1 MAILQI
7 SRITQRKGLAQD
19 LPEPLAGA
27 ELGWA
32 IDTRQLFIGNGEL
45 TEGAPVVGNT
55 EILTE
60 FSDLLQY
67 TTLYTY
73 KGAAAGYDVQTGAT
87 SGSPVSQSLQSR
99 LDSYAVVTDFGATG
113 DGVTDD
119 TDAINRALF
128 QLYCRQTNTQIRR
141 SLFFPAGTYLITN
154 TINIPPFAQLYGE
167 GPNSSIIKFSVENWS
182 NAIPY
187 DPGVLVY
194 YVPGNAYY
202 RSVADVPAGTVITN
216 TSYWDPVLSGL
227 PEYVVRTADSL
238 QQVGTNIMSNGAQFA
253 PQSIEVTNMCFQTLN
268 ADSDSVQSHNI
279 LLVEDAEQVA
289 FTNVTFQGPFTTA
302 TDINTVIDA
311 QISCVKFDST
321 VDNPCTQIYFD
332 NCRFSGTTYG
342 FDADVVIQGA
352 TISNS
357 YFDAMYRGIILDTS
371 PTGVRMVH
379 NTFDNIYTQG
389 IQIVGA
395 TLNVSAY
402 NIFYDVGNHYTT
414 SPVTAAT
421 SVISITS
428 DNNVSMGDMF
438 QRTTAQSA
446 IWPRV
451 SLGTVDNTVVSGLV
465 VDGGSIAF
473 GMNTSKIGYVISGVA
488 NTTIANQM
496 NLGQYVR
503 TTGVVSVLANAAATS
518 TLFTV
523 DSSATG
529 IRAFRMDYTITRGT
543 TYRTGTITIVSGTTF
558 SFTDDYAENAS
569 TGFVLSS
576 TEATPG
582 LVTVSY
588 ADGTPTGTAG
598 SITYSIT
605 HLA

>member
-1 MAILQI
+1 VAILQI

-32 IDTRQLFIGNGEL
+32 VDTRQLFIGNGEL

-67 TTLYTY
+67 TTAYTY
-73 KGAAAGYDVQTGAT
+73 KGSAAGYDVQTGAT

-99 LDSYAVVTDFGATG
+99 LDSYAVITDFGATG

-119 TDAINRALF
+119 TAAINRALF

-141 SLFFPAGTYLITN
+141 SLFFPAGTYLITD
-154 TINIPPFAQLYGE
+154 TIKIPPFAQLYGE
-167 GPNSSIIKFSVENWS
+167 GPNSSIINFAVETWS

-187 DPGVLVY
+187 ATGVLVY
-194 YVPGNAYY
+194 YPAGSGGVYY
-202 RSVADVPAGTVITN
+202 FRSIAAVPAGTAITDVN
-216 TSYWDPVLSGL
+216 FWDPVPAGL

-238 QQVGTNIMSNGAQFA
+238 QQVGNDIGTGGAQYA
-253 PQSIEVTNMCFQTLN
+253 PQSIEVSGMRFQTATYGN
-268 ADSDSVQSHNI
+268 DSANSHNI
-279 LLVEDAEQVA
+279 LMVEDAEQVS
-289 FTNVTFQGPFTTA
+289 FTNITFQGPFTASTN
-302 TDINTVIDA
+302 INTVTDA
-311 QISCVKFDST
+311 SLSAVNFASTISY
-321 VDNPCTQIYFD
+321 PCNQIYFD
-332 NCRFSGTTYG
+332 NCRFTGVTYG
-342 FDADVVIQGA
+342 INTDAVINGA
-352 TISNS
+352 TISNC
-357 YFDAMYRGIILDTS
+357 YFDAMYRGIILDTD

-379 NTFDNIYTQG
+379 NTFDDVYTQG

-395 TLNVSAY
+395 TLNISAY
-402 NIFYDVGNHYTT
+402 NIFYDVGNNYTI
-414 SPVTAAT
+414 TAT
-421 SVISITS
+421 TPVISIDT

-446 IWPRV
+446 TYPRV
-451 SLGTVDNTVVSGLV
+451 SLGST
-465 VDGGSIAF
+465 GSIAF

-503 TTGVVSVLANAAATS
+503 TTGVVSTLANAAATS

-529 IRAFRMDYTITRGT
+529 IRAFRMDYTIKRGT

-558 SFTDDYAENAS
+558 SFTDDYSDNAS
-569 TGFVLSS
+569 TGFVLSA
-576 TEATPG
+576 TEATSV
-582 LVTVSY
+582 VTVSY

>member
-32 IDTRQLFIGNGEL
+32 VDTRQLFIGNGEL
-45 TEGAPVVGNT
+45 TEGAPVIGNT

-60 FSDLLQY
+60 FSDLLAY

-87 SGSPVSQSLQSR
+87 SGAVVSQSLQSR
-99 LDSYAVVTDFGATG
+99 LDSFAIVTDFGATG

-119 TDAINRALF
+119 TAAINRALF
-128 QLYCRQTNTQIRR
+128 QLYCRQTNTQVRR
-141 SLFFPAGTYLITN
+141 SLFFPAGTYLITD
-154 TINIPPFAQLYGE
+154 TIKIPPFAQLYGE
-167 GPNSSIIKFSVENWS
+167 GPNSSIIKFSVNNWT
-182 NAIPY
+182 NVIPY
-187 DPGVLVY
+187 DTGVLVY
-194 YVPGNAYY
+194 NATGNNYY
-202 RSVADVPAGTVITN
+202 RSVAAVPVGIAISN
-216 TSYWDPVLSGL
+216 TSYWTPVLSGL

-238 QQVGTNIMSNGAQFA
+238 QQVGTDIMSNGAQFP
-253 PQSIEVTNMCFQTLN
+253 PQSIEVSDMCFQTLN

-302 TDINTVIDA
+302 TDINTVSDA
-311 QISCVKFDST
+311 RISCVKFDST
-321 VDNPCTQIYFD
+321 ITYPCTQIYFD

-402 NIFYDVGNHYTT
+402 NIFYDVGNNYT
-414 SPVTAAT
+414 VTAT
-421 SVISITS
+421 TPVISIDT

-438 QRTTAQSA
+438 ERTTAQSA
-446 IWPRV
+446 TYPRV
-451 SLGTVDNTVVSGLV
+451 SLGTT
-465 VDGGSIAF
+465 GSIAF
-473 GMNTSKIGYVISGVA
+473 GMNTSEIGYVISGVA

-503 TTGVVSVLANAAATS
+503 TTGVVSTLANAAATS

-529 IRAFRMDYTITRGT
+529 IKAFKMDYTIKRGT

-558 SFTDDYAENAS
+558 SFTDDYSDNAS
-569 TGFVLSS
+569 TGFVLSAA
-576 TEATPG
+576 EATSV
-582 LVTVSY
+582 VTVSY

>member
-1 MAILQI
+1 VAILQI

-32 IDTRQLFIGNGEL
+32 VDTRQLFIGNGEL

-67 TTLYTY
+67 TTAYTY
-73 KGAAAGYDVQTGAT
+73 KGSAAGYDVQTGAT

-119 TDAINRALF
+119 TAAINRALF

-141 SLFFPAGTYLITN
+141 SLFFPAGTYLITD
-154 TINIPPFAQLYGE
+154 TIKIPPFAQLYGE
-167 GPNSSIIKFSVENWS
+167 GPNSSIINFAVETWS
-182 NAIPY
+182 SAIPY
-187 DPGVLVY
+187 ATGVLVY
-194 YVPGNAYY
+194 YPAGSGGSYY
-202 RSVADVPAGTVITN
+202 FRSVAAVPAGTSITDVN
-216 TSYWDPVLSGL
+216 FWDPVPAGL

-238 QQVGTNIMSNGAQFA
+238 QQVGSDIGTGGAQYA
-253 PQSIEVTNMCFQTLN
+253 PQSIEVSGMRFQTATYGN
-268 ADSDSVQSHNI
+268 DSANSHNI
-279 LLVEDAEQVA
+279 LMVEDAEQVS
-289 FTNVTFQGPFTTA
+289 FTNITFQGPFTASTN
-302 TDINTVIDA
+302 INTVTDA
-311 QISCVKFDST
+311 SLSGVNFASTISY
-321 VDNPCTQIYFD
+321 PCNQIYFD
-332 NCRFSGTTYG
+332 NCRFTGVTYG
-342 FDADVVIQGA
+342 VNTDAVINGA
-352 TISNS
+352 TISNC
-357 YFDAMYRGIILDTS
+357 YFDAMYRGIILDTD

-379 NTFDNIYTQG
+379 NTFDDVYTQG

-395 TLNVSAY
+395 TFNISAY
-402 NIFYDVGNHYTT
+402 NIFYDVGNNYT
-414 SPVTAAT
+414 VTAT
-421 SVISITS
+421 TPVISITS

-446 IWPRV
+446 TYPRV
-451 SLGTVDNTVVSGLV
+451 SLGAT
-465 VDGGSIAF
+465 GSIAF

-503 TTGVVSVLANAAATS
+503 TTGVVSTLADSAATS

-529 IRAFRMDYTITRGT
+529 IRAFRMDYTIKRGT

-558 SFTDDYAENAS
+558 SFTDDYSDNAS
-569 TGFVLSS
+569 TGFVLSAA
-576 TEATPG
+576 EATSV
-582 LVTVSY
+582 VTVSY
-588 ADGTPTGTAG
+588 ADATPTGTAG

>member
-1 MAILQI
+1 VAILQI

-60 FSDLLQY
+60 FSDLLAY

-73 KGAAAGYDVQTGAT
+73 KGSAAGYDVQTGAT
-87 SGSPVSQSLQSR
+87 SGSPVSQSLQNR

-119 TDAINRALF
+119 TAAINRALY
-128 QLYCRQTNTQIRR
+128 QLYCRQTNTQVRR
-141 SLFFPAGTYLITN
+141 SLFFPAGTYLITD
-154 TINIPPFAQLYGE
+154 TINIPPFAQLYGD

-187 DPGVLVY
+187 DTGVLVY
-194 YVPGNAYY
+194 YVPSNAYY
-202 RSVADVPAGTVITN
+202 RSVAAVPAGTIITN

-238 QQVGTNIMSNGAQFA
+238 QQVGTDIMSNGAQFA
-253 PQSIEVTNMCFQTLN
+253 PQSIEVSNICFQTLN

-311 QISCVKFDST
+311 QVSCVKFAST
-321 VDNPCTQIYFD
+321 VTYPCNQIFFD

-342 FDADVVIQGA
+342 FDADAVIQGA

-379 NTFDNIYTQG
+379 NTFDNIYNQG
-389 IQIVGA
+389 IRIVGA
-395 TLNVSAY
+395 TFNVSAY
-402 NIFYDVGNHYTT
+402 NIFYDVGNNYT
-414 SPVTAAT
+414 VTATAP
-421 SVISITS
+421 VIFIDT

-438 QRTTAQSA
+438 ERTTAQSA
-446 IWPRV
+446 TYARV
-451 SLGTVDNTVVSGLV
+451 NLGTT
-465 VDGGSIAF
+465 GSIAF

-503 TTGVVSVLANAAATS
+503 TTGVVSTLANAAATS

-529 IRAFRMDYTITRGT
+529 IRAFRVDYTITRGT

-558 SFTDDYAENAS
+558 NFTDDYSDNAS
-569 TGFVLSS
+569 TGFVLSAA
-576 TEATPG
+576 EAASV
-582 LVTVSY
+582 VTVSY

>member
-1 MAILQI
+1 VAILQI

-32 IDTRQLFIGNGEL
+32 VDTRQLFIGNGEL
-45 TEGAPVVGNT
+45 TEGAPVIGNT

-60 FSDLLQY
+60 FSDLLAY

-87 SGSPVSQSLQSR
+87 SGAVVSQSLQSR
-99 LDSYAVVTDFGATG
+99 LDSFAIVTDFGATG

-119 TDAINRALF
+119 TAAINRALF
-128 QLYCRQTNTQIRR
+128 QLYCRQTNTQVRR
-141 SLFFPAGTYLITN
+141 SLFFPAGTYLITD
-154 TINIPPFAQLYGE
+154 TIKIPPFAQLYGE
-167 GPNSSIIKFSVENWS
+167 GPNSSIIKFSVNNWT
-182 NAIPY
+182 NVIPY
-187 DPGVLVY
+187 DTGVLVY
-194 YVPGNAYY
+194 NATGNNYY
-202 RSVADVPAGTVITN
+202 RSVAAVPVGIAISN
-216 TSYWDPVLSGL
+216 TSYWTPVLSGL

-238 QQVGTNIMSNGAQFA
+238 QQVGTDIMSNGAQFP
-253 PQSIEVTNMCFQTLN
+253 PQSIEVSDMCFQTLN

-302 TDINTVIDA
+302 TNINTVSDA
-311 QISCVKFDST
+311 RISCVKFDST
-321 VDNPCTQIYFD
+321 ITYPCTQIYFD

-402 NIFYDVGNHYTT
+402 NIFYDVGNNYT
-414 SPVTAAT
+414 VTAT
-421 SVISITS
+421 TPVISIDT

-438 QRTTAQSA
+438 ERTTAQSA
-446 IWPRV
+446 TYPRV
-451 SLGTVDNTVVSGLV
+451 SLGST
-465 VDGGSIAF
+465 GSIAF
-473 GMNTSKIGYVISGVA
+473 GMNTSEIGYVISGVA
-488 NTTIANQM
+488 NSTIANQM

-503 TTGVVSVLANAAATS
+503 TTGVVSTLANAASTS

-529 IRAFRMDYTITRGT
+529 IKAFKMDYTIKRGT
-543 TYRTGTITIVSGTTF
+543 TYRTGTITIVTGTTF
-558 SFTDDYAENAS
+558 SFTDDYSDNAS
-569 TGFVLSS
+569 TGFVLSAA
-576 TEATPG
+576 EATNV
-582 LVTVSY
+582 VTVSY

>member
-19 LPEPLAGA
+19 LPAPLAGA

-32 IDTRQLFIGNGEL
+32 VDTRQLFIGNGEL

-60 FSDLLQY
+60 FSDLLAY

-87 SGSPVSQSLQSR
+87 SGAVVSQSLQSR
-99 LDSYAVVTDFGATG
+99 LDSYAIVTDFGATG
-113 DGVTDD
+113 DGITDD
-119 TDAINRALF
+119 TAAINRALF
-128 QLYCRQTNTQIRR
+128 QLYCRQTNTQVRR
-141 SLFFPAGTYLITN
+141 SLFFPAGTYLITD
-154 TINIPPFAQLYGE
+154 TIKIPPFAQLYGE
-167 GPNSSIIKFSVENWS
+167 GPNSSIIKFSVAEWS
-182 NAIPY
+182 NAIVY
-187 DPGVLVY
+187 ATGVLVY
-194 YVPGNAYY
+194 YAAGNAYY
-202 RSVADVPAGTVITN
+202 RSVAEVPAGTSILN
-216 TSYWDPVLSGL
+216 TSYWDPSLGGL

-238 QQVGTNIMSNGAQFA
+238 QQVGTDIMTNGAQFP
-253 PQSIEVTNMCFQTLN
+253 PQSIEVSGMRFQTDTYGN
-268 ADSDSVQSHNI
+268 DSANSHNI
-279 LLVEDAEQVA
+279 LLVENAEQTA
-289 FTNVTFQGPFTTA
+289 FTNVTLQGPFTTA
-302 TDINTVIDA
+302 SGINTVIDA
-311 QISCVKFDST
+311 SVSGVNFAST
-321 VDNPCTQIYFD
+321 VAYPCNQIYFD
-332 NCRFSGTTYG
+332 NCRITGTTYG
-342 FDADVVIQGA
+342 VNADAVIQGA

-389 IQIVGA
+389 IQITGA
-395 TLNVSAY
+395 TFNVSAY
-402 NIFYDVGNHYTT
+402 NIFYDVGNNYTI
-414 SPVTAAT
+414 TAT
-421 SVISITS
+421 TPVISIDT

-438 QRTTAQSA
+438 ERTTAQSA
-446 IWPRV
+446 TYPRV
-451 SLGTVDNTVVSGLV
+451 SLGST
-465 VDGGSIAF
+465 GSIAF
-473 GMNTSKIGYVISGVA
+473 GMNTSEISYVISGVA

-503 TTGVVSVLANAAATS
+503 TTGVVSTLANAAATS

-523 DSSATG
+523 DCSATG
-529 IRAFRMDYTITRGT
+529 IRAFKLDYTITRGT
-543 TYRTGTITIVSGTTF
+543 TYRTGTITIVSGTTL
-558 SFTDDYAENAS
+558 SFTDDYADNAS
-569 TGFVLSS
+569 TGFVLS
-576 TEATPG
+576 ATG
-582 LVTVSY
+582 TTSLVTVSY

>member
-32 IDTRQLFIGNGEL
+32 VDTRQLFIGNGEL

-60 FSDLLQY
+60 FSDLLAY

-87 SGSPVSQSLQSR
+87 SGAVVSQSLQSR
-99 LDSYAVVTDFGATG
+99 LDSYAIVTDFGAVG
-113 DGVTDD
+113 DGITDD
-119 TDAINRALF
+119 TAAINRALF
-128 QLYCRQTNTQIRR
+128 QLYCRQTNTQVRR
-141 SLFFPAGTYLITN
+141 SLFFPAGTYLITD
-154 TINIPPFAQLYGE
+154 TIKIPPFAQLYGE
-167 GPNSSIIKFSVENWS
+167 GPNSSIIKFSVENWTS
-182 NAIPY
+182 AIPY
-187 DPGVLVY
+187 ATGVLVY
-194 YVPGNAYY
+194 YVTGNAYY
-202 RSVADVPAGTVITN
+202 RSAAAVPVGTSITN
-216 TSYWDPVLSGL
+216 TSYWTPVLTGL

-238 QQVGTNIMSNGAQFA
+238 QQVGTDIMTNGAQFP
-253 PQSIEVTNMCFQTLN
+253 PQSVEVSNMCFQTLN

-289 FTNVTFQGPFTTA
+289 FTSVTFQGPFTTA
-302 TDINTVIDA
+302 TNINTVSDA
-311 QISCVKFDST
+311 RISCVKFDST
-321 VDNPCTQIYFD
+321 ITYPCTQIYFD

-357 YFDAMYRGIILDTS
+357 YFDAMYRGIVLDTS

-389 IQIVGA
+389 IQIINGA

-402 NIFYDVGNHYTT
+402 NIFYDVGNNYT
-414 SPVTAAT
+414 VTAT
-421 SVISITS
+421 TPVISIDT

-438 QRTTAQSA
+438 ERTTAQSA
-446 IWPRV
+446 TYPRV
-451 SLGTVDNTVVSGLV
+451 SLGST
-465 VDGGSIAF
+465 GSIAF
-473 GMNTSKIGYVISGVA
+473 GMNTSEIGYVISGVA

-503 TTGVVSVLANAAATS
+503 TTGVVSTLANAAATS

-523 DSSATG
+523 DCSASG
-529 IRAFRMDYTITRGT
+529 IRAFRVDYTIKRGA
-543 TYRTGTITIVSGTTF
+543 TYRTGTLTIVSGTTF
-558 SFTDDYAENAS
+558 SFQDDYSDNAS
-569 TGFVLSS
+569 TGFVLS
-576 TEATPG
+576 ATG
-582 LVTVSY
+582 TTSLVTVSY

>member
-32 IDTRQLFIGNGEL
+32 VDTRQLFIGNGEL
-45 TEGAPVVGNT
+45 TEGAPVIGNT

-60 FSDLLQY
+60 FSDLLAY

-87 SGSPVSQSLQSR
+87 SGAVVSQSLQSR
-99 LDSYAVVTDFGATG
+99 LDSFAIVTDFGATG

-119 TDAINRALF
+119 TAAINRALF
-128 QLYCRQTNTQIRR
+128 QLYCRQTNTQVRR
-141 SLFFPAGTYLITN
+141 SLFFPAGTYLITD
-154 TINIPPFAQLYGE
+154 TIKIPPFAQLYGE
-167 GPNSSIIKFSVENWS
+167 GPNSSIIKFSVNNWT
-182 NAIPY
+182 NVIPY
-187 DPGVLVY
+187 DTGVLVY
-194 YVPGNAYY
+194 NATGNNYY
-202 RSVADVPAGTVITN
+202 RSVAAVPVGIAISN
-216 TSYWDPVLSGL
+216 TSYWTPVLSGL

-238 QQVGTNIMSNGAQFA
+238 QQVGTDIMSNGAQFP
-253 PQSIEVTNMCFQTLN
+253 PQSIEVSDMCFQTLN

-302 TDINTVIDA
+302 TNINTVSDA
-311 QISCVKFDST
+311 RISCVKFDST
-321 VDNPCTQIYFD
+321 ITYPCTQIYFD

-402 NIFYDVGNHYTT
+402 NIFYDVGNNYT
-414 SPVTAAT
+414 VTAT
-421 SVISITS
+421 TPVISIDT

-438 QRTTAQSA
+438 ERTTAQSA
-446 IWPRV
+446 TYPRV
-451 SLGTVDNTVVSGLV
+451 SLGST
-465 VDGGSIAF
+465 GSIAF
-473 GMNTSKIGYVISGVA
+473 GMNTSEIGYVISGVA

-503 TTGVVSVLANAAATS
+503 TTGVVSTLANAASTS

-529 IRAFRMDYTITRGT
+529 IKAFKMDYTIKRGT
-543 TYRTGTITIVSGTTF
+543 TYRTGTITIVTGTTF
-558 SFTDDYAENAS
+558 SFTDDYSDNAS
-569 TGFVLSS
+569 TGFVLSAA
-576 TEATPG
+576 EATNV
-582 LVTVSY
+582 VTVSY

>member
-1 MAILQI
+1 M
-7 SRITQRKGLAQD
+7 GLAV
-19 LPEPLAGA
+19 
-27 ELGWA
+27 
-32 IDTRQLFIGNGEL
+32 DTRQLFIGNGEL

-67 TTLYTY
+67 TTAYTY
-73 KGAAAGYDVQTGAT
+73 KGSAAGYDVQTGAT

-119 TDAINRALF
+119 TAAINRALF

-141 SLFFPAGTYLITN
+141 SLFFPAGTYLITD
-154 TINIPPFAQLYGE
+154 TIKIPPFAQLYGE
-167 GPNSSIIKFSVENWS
+167 GPNSSIINFAVETWS
-182 NAIPY
+182 SAIPY
-187 DPGVLVY
+187 ATGVLVY
-194 YVPGNAYY
+194 YPAGSGGVYY
-202 RSVADVPAGTVITN
+202 FRSVAAVPAGTVITDVN
-216 TSYWDPVLSGL
+216 FWDPVPAGL

-238 QQVGTNIMSNGAQFA
+238 QQVGSDIGTGGAQYA
-253 PQSIEVTNMCFQTLN
+253 PQSIEVSGMRFQTATYGN
-268 ADSDSVQSHNI
+268 DSANSHNI
-279 LLVEDAEQVA
+279 LMVEDAEQVS
-289 FTNVTFQGPFTTA
+289 FTNITFQGPFTASTN
-302 TDINTVIDA
+302 INTVTDA
-311 QISCVKFDST
+311 SLSGVNFASTISY
-321 VDNPCTQIYFD
+321 PCNQIYFD
-332 NCRFSGTTYG
+332 NCRFTGVTYG
-342 FDADVVIQGA
+342 VNTDAVINGA
-352 TISNS
+352 TISNC
-357 YFDAMYRGIILDTS
+357 YFDAMYRGIILDTG

-379 NTFDNIYTQG
+379 NTFDDVYTQG

-395 TLNVSAY
+395 TFNISAY
-402 NIFYDVGNHYTT
+402 NIFYDVGNNYT
-414 SPVTAAT
+414 VTAT
-421 SVISITS
+421 TPVISITS

-446 IWPRV
+446 TYPRV
-451 SLGTVDNTVVSGLV
+451 SLGAT
-465 VDGGSIAF
+465 GSIAF

-503 TTGVVSVLANAAATS
+503 TTGVVSTLANAAATS

-529 IRAFRMDYTITRGT
+529 IKAFKMDYTIKRGA

-558 SFTDDYAENAS
+558 TYTDDYSENAS
-569 TGFVLSS
+569 TGFVLSAA
-576 TEATPG
+576 EATSV
-582 LVTVSY
+582 VTVSY
-588 ADGTPTGTAG
+588 ADGTPTGTDG

>member
-1 MAILQI
+1 VAILQI

-119 TDAINRALF
+119 TAAINRALF

-141 SLFFPAGTYLITN
+141 SLFFPAGTYLITD
-154 TINIPPFAQLYGE
+154 TINIPPFAQLYGD

-187 DPGVLVY
+187 DTGVLVY
-194 YVPGNAYY
+194 YVPSNAYY
-202 RSVADVPAGTVITN
+202 RSVAAVPAGTIITN

-238 QQVGTNIMSNGAQFA
+238 QQVGTDIMSNGAQFA
-253 PQSIEVTNMCFQTLN
+253 PQSIEVSNMCFQTLN

-311 QISCVKFDST
+311 QVSCVKFAST
-321 VDNPCTQIYFD
+321 VTYPCTQIYFD

-342 FDADVVIQGA
+342 FDADAVIQGA

-357 YFDAMYRGIILDTS
+357 YFDAMYRGIILDIS

-379 NTFDNIYTQG
+379 NTFDNIYNQG
-389 IQIVGA
+389 IRIVGA
-395 TLNVSAY
+395 TFNVSAY
-402 NIFYDVGNHYTT
+402 NIFYDVGNNYT
-414 SPVTAAT
+414 VTATAP
-421 SVISITS
+421 VIFIDT

-438 QRTTAQSA
+438 ERTTAQSA
-446 IWPRV
+446 THARV
-451 SLGTVDNTVVSGLV
+451 NLGTT
-465 VDGGSIAF
+465 GSIAF

-503 TTGVVSVLANAAATS
+503 TTGVVSTLANAAATS

-529 IRAFRMDYTITRGT
+529 IRAFRVDYTITRGT
-543 TYRTGTITIVSGTTF
+543 TYRTGTMTIVSGTTF
-558 SFTDDYAENAS
+558 NFTDDYSDNAS
-569 TGFVLSS
+569 TGFVLSAA
-576 TEATPG
+576 EAASV
-582 LVTVSY
+582 VTVSY

>member
-32 IDTRQLFIGNGEL
+32 VDTRQLFIGNGEL

-60 FSDLLQY
+60 FSDILEF
-67 TTLYTY
+67 TTAYTY
-73 KGAAAGYDVQTGAT
+73 KGAAAGYNVQTGAT

-119 TDAINRALF
+119 TAAINRALF
-128 QLYCRQTNTQIRR
+128 QLYCRQTNTQVRR
-141 SLFFPAGTYLITN
+141 SLFFPAGTYLITD
-154 TINIPPFAQLYGE
+154 TIAIPPFAQLYGE
-167 GPNSSIIKFSVENWS
+167 GPNSSIINFAVETWS

-187 DPGVLVY
+187 ATGVLVY
-194 YVPGNAYY
+194 YPAGSGGSYY
-202 RSVADVPAGTVITN
+202 FRSVAAVPAGTSITN
-216 TSYWDPVLSGL
+216 VNYWDPVPAGL

-238 QQVGTNIMSNGAQFA
+238 QQVGTDIMANGAQYA
-253 PQSIEVTNMCFQTLN
+253 PQSIEVSSMRFQTEN
-268 ADSDSVQSHNI
+268 YGNDSANSHNI
-279 LLVEDAEQVA
+279 LMVEDAEQVS

-302 TDINTVIDA
+302 TDINTVTDA
-311 QISCVKFDST
+311 ALSGVNFASISAY
-321 VDNPCTQIYFD
+321 PCNQIYFD

-342 FDADVVIQGA
+342 IIADATILGA

-357 YFDAMYRGIILDTS
+357 YFDAMYRGIILDDKIVSAIVQS
-371 PTGVRMVH
+371 PTGVRIVH

-389 IQIVGA
+389 IQIGTGA
-395 TLNVSAY
+395 TLNLSAY
-402 NIFYDVGNHYTT
+402 NIFYDVGNNYTA
-414 SPVTAAT
+414 TAAWP
-421 SVISITS
+421 VISIET

-438 QRTTAQSA
+438 ERTTAQSVT
-446 IWPRV
+446 WPRV
-451 SLGTVDNTVVSGLV
+451 SLGTT
-465 VDGGSIAF
+465 GSIAF

-503 TTGVVSVLANAAATS
+503 TTGVVSTLANAAATS

-558 SFTDDYAENAS
+558 SFTDDYSDNAS
-569 TGFVLSS
+569 TGFVLSA
-576 TEATPG
+576 TEATNV
-582 LVTVSY
+582 VTVSY

>member
-73 KGAAAGYDVQTGAT
+73 KGAAAGYNVQTGAT

-154 TINIPPFAQLYGE
+154 TILIPPFAQLYGE

-187 DPGVLVY
+187 ATGVLVY
-194 YVPGNAYY
+194 YVPGNTYY
-202 RSVADVPAGTVITN
+202 RSVAAVPAGTVITN

-238 QQVGTNIMSNGAQFA
+238 QQVDTDIMSNGAQFA
-253 PQSIEVTNMCFQTLN
+253 PQSIEVSNMCFQTLN

-289 FTNVTFQGPFTTA
+289 FTNVTFQGPFNTA
-302 TDINTVIDA
+302 TDINTVSDA
-311 QISCVKFDST
+311 RISCVRFAST
-321 VDNPCTQIYFD
+321 VTYPCTQIYFD

-395 TLNVSAY
+395 TFNVSAY
-402 NIFYDVGNHYTT
+402 NIFYDVGNNYT
-414 SPVTAAT
+414 VTAT
-421 SVISITS
+421 TPVISIDT

-438 QRTTAQSA
+438 ERNTAQSA
-446 IWPRV
+446 TYPRV
-451 SLGTVDNTVVSGLV
+451 LLGST
-465 VDGGSIAF
+465 GSIAF

-488 NTTIANQM
+488 NTTVANQM

-503 TTGVVSVLANAAATS
+503 TTGVVSTLANAAATS

-529 IRAFRMDYTITRGT
+529 IRAFCVDYTIKRGT
-543 TYRTGTITIVSGTTF
+543 TYRTGTMTIVSGTTF
-558 SFTDDYAENAS
+558 NFTDDYSDNAS
-569 TGFVLSS
+569 TGFVLSAA
-576 TEATPG
+576 EAASV
-582 LVTVSY
+582 VTVSY